1 MLDLSNGKQ
10 QTSNEQDK
18 LTKKNQILIK
28 EMKTFLGQMII

>member
-18 LTKKNQILIK
+18 LTKKN
-28 EMKTFLGQMII
+28 

>member
-18 LTKKNQILIK
+18 LTQTI
-28 EMKTFLGQMII
+28 